1 MNGCELV
8 RGYTPSPCAAAEAG
22 TTAVVVLVGGAA
34 GFEDDE
40 RFSFQKPE
48 ELAGSGLTTSLLL
61 SWGVTDVIEAFEG
74 ERVSQ
79 VARLLG
85 PGFSASASVVFFSGW
100 DLSVVALLSPTVA
113 LRMGGGFFFSVCF
126 VSVCFIS
133 AGSSET
139 PSFSRPIIHHEP
151 EDLVWTRTDSVFFS
165 SMSPIRRSSINQGG

>member
-1 MNGCELV
+1 V
-8 RGYTPSPCAAAEAG
+8 YTPSPCAAAETG

-34 GFEDDE
+34 GFEDDG

-48 ELAGSGLTTSLLL
+48 ELGGSALTTSLLL
-61 SWGVTDVIEAFEG
+61 SWDVTDVIEAFEG

-85 PGFSASASVVFFSGW
+85 PGFSASASAVFFSGW

-113 LRMGGGFFFSVCF
+113 LRMGEGFFF
-126 VSVCFIS
+126 SVCFIS

-139 PSFSRPIIHHEP
+139 SSFSRPIIHHEP
-151 EDLVWTRTDSVFFS
+151 EDLV
-165 SMSPIRRSSINQGG
+165 